1 MSSLFD
7 VDERPAAQR
16 VLLHSLGVQP
26 TWMCN
31 SSGQNADHVD
41 TVDSMHT
48 TAIVHTTASV
58 TGFLSSFSSLIT
70 SCDDSIHFHGA
81 AVLIKQCLHCGSI
94 TILGSLTTHSDHS
107 EQ

>member
-1 MSSLFD
+1 MQQQWAD
-7 VDERPAAQR
+7 HVD
-16 VLLHSLGVQP
+16 
-26 TWMCN
+26 
-31 SSGQNADHVD
+31 ADHVD